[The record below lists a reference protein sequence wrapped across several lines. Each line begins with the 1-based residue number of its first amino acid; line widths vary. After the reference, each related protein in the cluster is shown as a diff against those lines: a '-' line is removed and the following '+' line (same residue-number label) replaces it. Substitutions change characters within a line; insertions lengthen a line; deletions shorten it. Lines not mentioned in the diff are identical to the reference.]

1 MPVTP
6 FHFGPGLLLKSTGLA
21 LSMWAFM
28 AANVMI
34 DVESGWHLLHHHY
47 PVHRFC
53 HTAVGATLLIAPA
66 TALTWV
72 TFVVLARWLPTTL
85 TRATF
90 AACLAGAALGAW
102 THVALDAVMHD
113 DVRPFAP
120 WSDANPLL
128 DALSLPALH
137 QLCLAS
143 GLLGLVIIGI
153 RTLVRRSRPA
163 AK

>member
-53 HTAVGATLLIAPA
+53 HTALGATLLIAPA
-66 TALTWV
+66 AAVTWLT
-72 TFVVLARWLPTTL
+72 FAVLARWVATLP
-85 TRATF
+85 RATF

-113 DVRPFAP
+113 DVRPLAP
-120 WSDANPLL
+120 WSNANPLL
-128 DALSLPALH
+128 DALSLLELQ

-143 GLLGLVIIGI
+143 GLLGLVLIGM
-153 RTLVRRSRPA
+153 RTLRRRRPA